1 MKPRSIAL
9 ALAFC
14 VSLVSTSYAQRISKS
29 ESVQNLTAVAR
40 QLRRPRPQE
49 RQLVLILLLQAIRQQ
64 QQQAHLMQ
72 AAKRPQT
79 HGGAAR
85 SK

>member
-14 VSLVSTSYAQRISKS
+14 VSLVSTSYAQRRPKS
-29 ESVQNLTAVAR
+29 ESVQSLTAVAK
-40 QLRRPRPQE
+40 QLHRPRLQE
-49 RQLVLILLLQAIRQQ
+49 RQLVLIPLLQAIC
-64 QQQAHLMQ
+64 QQQAHPMQ
-72 AAKRPQT
+72 AAKSPRP